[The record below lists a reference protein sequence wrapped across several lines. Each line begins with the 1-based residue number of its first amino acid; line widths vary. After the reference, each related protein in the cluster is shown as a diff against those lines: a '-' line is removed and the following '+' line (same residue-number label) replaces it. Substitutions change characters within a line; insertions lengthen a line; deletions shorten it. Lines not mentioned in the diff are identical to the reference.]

1 MYDVLFLVDIHIKNS
16 KMDFFFRL
24 FGNVFEGFKPFED
37 YDTGK
42 ARYDKYS
49 LMKAIQGYTLYDK

>member
-1 MYDVLFLVDIHIKNS
+1 
-16 KMDFFFRL
+16 MDFFFRL

-49 LMKAIQGYTLYDK
+49 LMKAVQGYTLYDK